1 MHSHK
6 GVLTVV
12 QVIVPLA
19 DVEIEN
25 ADGVHLLHLGV
36 KFSQLDMLRDGLGNA
51 EEDALQ
57 IVYLTRVLHLDDDD
71 FILTIARLD
80 VHTVEFVVFT
90 LLVALAFQYL
100 DDADRLAQQH
110 GEETFEHAEVGLVA

>member
-1 MHSHK
+1 MHAHK

-12 QVIVPLA
+12 QVIVALA

-25 ADGVHLLHLGV
+25 ADGVHFLHLGV
-36 KFSQLDMLRDGLGNA
+36 KFSQLNMLRDGFGNA

-71 FILTIARLD
+71 FVLTVARFD
-80 VHTVEFVVFT
+80 VHAVEFVVFA

-110 GEETFEHAEVGLVA
+110 GEETFEHAEVGFVA

>member
-1 MHSHK
+1 MHAHK

-12 QVIVPLA
+12 QVIVALA

-25 ADGVHLLHLGV
+25 ADGVHFLHLGV
-36 KFSQLDMLRDGLGNA
+36 KFSQFNMLRDGLGNA

-57 IVYLTRVLHLDDDD
+57 VVYLARVLHLDDDD
-71 FILTIARLD
+71 FILAVACLD
-80 VHTVEFVVFT
+80 VHTVEFVIFT